1 MDDVNSTEDKTIVV
15 ADELPEPPTSM
26 SKRQLKKLQKRK
38 KWLEQRSEKRLRERI
53 KAREKRAYARANNLS
68 LGPSRKFLKRST
80 MAASACT
87 LTVTIDLS
95 FDELMIDKDI
105 AKLTK
110 QILRCYT
117 LNRRAA
123 APMQFSL
130 TGFTGKSRA
139 SMEKHS
145 GYEHWDVSFH
155 AESYINV
162 YPKDKIIYLT
172 SESKNVIERLEHD
185 CVYVIGGLV
194 DHNAHK
200 GMCHKLAVEA
210 GVRHGRLPLDKFLQ
224 MEARKVLTI
233 DHVFEILL
241 KISEGDTWQEVF
253 LKVLPERKNA
263 RPIVPIQSKEDEL
276 QDAKPVDV
284 NSAVPIDISNTV
296 PVDVNNTVSIDVN
309 NTVSIDVNN
318 TVTIVKDAC
327 NEESD
332 SRPECNA
339 DSKEIVNENLCVT

>member
-1 MDDVNSTEDKTIVV
+1 MVGAKEREEVRNSRCHAAAI
-15 ADELPEPPTSM
+15 
-26 SKRQLKKLQKRK
+26 LK
-38 KWLEQRSEKRLRERI
+38 ERI

-68 LGPSRKFLKRST
+68 LGPSRKFLKQST

-130 TGFTGKSRA
+130 TSFTGKSRA
-139 SMEKHS
+139 SMEKHN

-155 AESYINV
+155 TEPYMDV
-162 YPKDKIIYLT
+162 YLKDKIIYLT
-172 SESKNVIERLEHD
+172 SESENIIDHLEHD

-200 GMCHKLAVEA
+200 GMCYKLATEA
-210 GVRHGRLPLDKFLQ
+210 SIRHGRLPLDKFLQ
-224 MEARKVLTI
+224 MKARKVLTI

-241 KISEGDTWQEVF
+241 RVSEGNTWQEAF

-263 RPIVPIQSKEDEL
+263 RPIVSVQSKEDGS
-276 QDAKPVDV
+276 QDPKPNDVNNAMPVDISNIASVDV
-284 NSAVPIDISNTV
+284 NNTM
-296 PVDVNNTVSIDVN
+296 PFDVNTVSIDVN
-309 NTVSIDVNN
+309 NTMIKIIQDVCD
-318 TVTIVKDAC
+318 K
-327 NEESD
+327 ESD
-332 SRPECNA
+332 RLENNA
-339 DSKEIVNENLCVT
+339 DSKEILQENPCVT